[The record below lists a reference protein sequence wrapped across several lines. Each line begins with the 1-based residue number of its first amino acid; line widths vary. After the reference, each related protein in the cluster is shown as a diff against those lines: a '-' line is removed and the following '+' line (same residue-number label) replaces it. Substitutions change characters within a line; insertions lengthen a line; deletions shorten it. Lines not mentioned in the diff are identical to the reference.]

1 MTYINAA
8 HGNDQVRVSILLCVQ
23 SQPRQILDARA
34 FRSRQQST
42 RTIKTYFEIAALLA
56 SSSRA
61 FCNYLRSLTVRRLS
75 LVGMGLALGIG
86 KLPASAM
93 AMVANMDNK
102 KRILIVDDDETVRL
116 SYRRSLADMPWDIAA
131 ARNGDEALRAMQANP
146 SDVVLLDL
154 RMPGPDGLSVL
165 GTIKRKWPD
174 SEVVV
179 ITGYPSLD
187 SAVTAVRLGAQNYA
201 VKPVGPEE
209 VVDLA
214 TAAMN
219 RKGWAMHR
227 VPDPGGPYAS

>member
-1 MTYINAA
+1 
-8 HGNDQVRVSILLCVQ
+8 
-23 SQPRQILDARA
+23 
-34 FRSRQQST
+34 
-42 RTIKTYFEIAALLA
+42 
-56 SSSRA
+56 
-61 FCNYLRSLTVRRLS
+61 
-75 LVGMGLALGIG
+75 
-86 KLPASAM
+86 
-93 AMVANMDNK
+93 MVADMDNK

-116 SYRRSLADMPWDIAA
+116 SYRRSLADTPWEVAA
-131 ARNGDEALRAMQANP
+131 AQNGDEALRAMQTNP
-146 SDVVLLDL
+146 TDVVLLDL
-154 RMPGPDGLSVL
+154 RMPGVDGLSVL

-174 SEVVV
+174 SEVVI

-187 SAVTAVRLGAQNYA
+187 SAITAVRLGASNYV

>member
-1 MTYINAA
+1 M
-8 HGNDQVRVSILLCVQ
+8 VS
-23 SQPRQILDARA
+23 D
-34 FRSRQQST
+34 
-42 RTIKTYFEIAALLA
+42 
-56 SSSRA
+56 
-61 FCNYLRSLTVRRLS
+61 
-75 LVGMGLALGIG
+75 
-86 KLPASAM
+86 
-93 AMVANMDNK
+93 MDNK

-116 SYRRSLADMPWDIAA
+116 SYRRSLADTPWDVSAA
-131 ARNGDEALRAMQANP
+131 QNGDEALRAMQTNP

-154 RMPGPDGLSVL
+154 RMPGADGLSVL

-187 SAVTAVRLGAQNYA
+187 SAITAVRLGAANYA

-227 VPDPGGPYAS
+227 VPDPGGPSAA